1 MRNTISRTGWLLPLA
16 TLALA
21 MPAHA
26 QMQDRD
32 TEIAQAPF
40 TYAPSWTGFYVG
52 GGLGMA
58 VLNNRIVNNGGGGVV
73 TSIDG
78 AGGQGVL
85 ATIYG
90 GVDYQVMPRALVGAL
105 VEGAYS
111 NAQTQANASIAGV
124 SANISTQPN
133 WGFAAMMRAGILA
146 NPNTLLYASVGYA
159 GQNFRTTGNA
169 QAGGAFASFAR
180 DDWFNGVTFGTGV
193 EARLSGPWAAK
204 LEYRYTQFESRTLSG
219 TGLSYAPSYH
229 TTRVGLTYRFGGL
242 GESAQDSDTMSAER
256 PVDWTGIYI
265 GGAGGGSVALNRFN
279 ANFGGANASMTDS
292 GQALLGSVFGGYD
305 WHMSD
310 RAVIGFM
317 GDATWSGPQSAASMN
332 GSGGGVSLFSRTN
345 FSWSA
350 LARVGFLPTR
360 STLLYAA
367 AGYTGEYVTTTGNAY
382 VGGASADIRRDDYV
396 NGWTVGPGIETMV
409 SGNWSTRLEYRY
421 SQFEEK
427 QVVQGAS
434 VQPTMHTIRAG
445 LSYKFGPTP
454 AK

>member
-1 MRNTISRTGWLLPLA
+1 MRNAIVRTACLA
-16 TLALA
+16 SATALA
-21 MPAHA
+21 VAQPAQA
-26 QMQDRD
+26 QVQDRD
-32 TEIAQAPF
+32 TEIAQTPF
-40 TYAPSWTGFYVG
+40 TYAASWTGFYVG
-52 GGLGMA
+52 GGVGMS
-58 VLNNRIVNNGGGGVV
+58 VLNNRVVNNGGGGVV
-73 TSIDG
+73 TSVDG

-85 ATIYG
+85 ASIYG

-111 NAQTQANASIAGV
+111 SAQTQANASIAGA
-124 SANISTQPN
+124 SANISSQPN
-133 WGFAAMMRAGILA
+133 WGFAAMLRAGILA

-169 QAGGAFASFAR
+169 LAGGAFASFAR

-219 TGLSYAPSYH
+219 TGLSYSPSYH
-229 TTRVGLTYRFGGL
+229 TTRVGLSYRFGGP
-242 GESAQDSDTMSAER
+242 GETAQDSGATPGER
-256 PVDWTGIYI
+256 TVDWTGIYL

-279 ANFGGANASMTDS
+279 ASFGGANASQSGS

-305 WHMSD
+305 WHMSES
-310 RAVIGFM
+310 AVIGFM

-332 GSGGGVSLFSRTN
+332 GSGGGVSLFSRSN

-360 STLLYAA
+360 STLVYAA
-367 AGYTGEYVTTTGNAY
+367 AGYTGEYITTTGNAY
-382 VGGASADIRRDDYV
+382 VGGASADIRRDDYA
-396 NGWTVGPGIETMV
+396 NGWTVGPGIETIV

-427 QVVQGAS
+427 QVVPGAT
-434 VQPTMHTIRAG
+434 VQPTMHSIRAG